1 MDSSISDKNV
11 SHENMIFIV
20 IATAMMIALIFALVA
35 FVGLFRSNFYHLMM
49 EEKTQEM
56 QNKN

>member
-1 MDSSISDKNV
+1 MEPSISDKKV

-20 IATAMMIALIFALVA
+20 VATAIIISLIFALVA

-49 EEKTQEM
+49 EEKTQ
-56 QNKN
+56 QIRNSD